1 MICIHPDV
9 IEKMP
14 RSCADC
20 PFAYFDE
27 VNNASYYCG
36 ISRFS
41 VNKQRKQKARHK
53 GCAIYDPDPDS
64 ENTENEKDKRGKKVV
79 KEETANDVA
88 RGIINKAK
96 EISDSLIYHDDVD
109 DVELEDFDLGMEDT
123 ISSEDEN
130 KDLSGEPE
138 DGQTETD

>member
-14 RSCADC
+14 RSCVDC

-41 VNKQRKQKARHK
+41 VNKQRKQKTRHK

-64 ENTENEKDKRGKKVV
+64 ENTENEKDKREKKVV
-79 KEETANDVA
+79 KEKTSNDVA

-96 EISDSLIYHDDVD
+96 EISDSLVCYD
-109 DVELEDFDLGMEDT
+109 DVELEDFDLWMEDVDVDQV
-123 ISSEDEN
+123 EDM
-130 KDLSGEPE
+130 DLSGESE
-138 DGQTETD
+138 DG

>member
-14 RSCADC
+14 RSCNDC

-41 VNKQRKQKARHK
+41 INKQHKQKTRHK
-53 GCAIYDPDPDS
+53 GCAIYNPDPDS
-64 ENTENEKDKRGKKVV
+64 ENTENEKDKREKKVV
-79 KEETANDVA
+79 IKEETPNDVA
-88 RGIINKAK
+88 KGIINKAK

-109 DVELEDFDLGMEDT
+109 DVELEDFDLGMED
-123 ISSEDEN
+123 IDLIENEDFN
-130 KDLSGEPE
+130 GEPD